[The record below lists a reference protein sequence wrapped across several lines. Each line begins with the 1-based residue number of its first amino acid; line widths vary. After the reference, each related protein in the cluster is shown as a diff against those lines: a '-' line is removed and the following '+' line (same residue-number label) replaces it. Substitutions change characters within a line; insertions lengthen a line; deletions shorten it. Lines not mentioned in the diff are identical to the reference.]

1 MPIVAVQS
9 LSQVRILGLVSRDYT
24 PPVFSAHGVPQARIL
39 EWAAISFSRDL
50 PKLGINLTFL
60 ALAGRLFTT
69 EPPEKPFVMPI
80 STVINIFRNDM
91 PSQLQI

>member
-1 MPIVAVQS
+1 MPIVAIQS
-9 LSQVRILGLVSRDYT
+9 LSQLRIFVFPRTTPRQSSLPMGFPRQEYWSGLPFPS
-24 PPVFSAHGVPQARIL
+24 PG
-39 EWAAISFSRDL
+39 DL
-50 PKLGINLTFL
+50 PKLGINLTSL